1 MDDAPQV
8 LPERFELIREVGAG
22 GMGVVYEA
30 HDQVLGRT
38 VAVKVFHDRSP
49 ETIDRVKQEFRV
61 AAAVRHPNL
70 VRLGELFEHDGSLCF
85 SMELVHGVGLS
96 TWVRA
101 GDHHARVRAAIGQ
114 VAGALAALHRA
125 GVVHRDVKP
134 SNVVV
139 TPDERVVLLDLGLA
153 ATIGGKALE
162 VAGTVEYVA
171 PESLTAAAP
180 TPAIDLYA
188 LGVTGFELLTGRT
201 PFDGTPAEILVAK
214 SQREPP
220 TTTGVAGLLAPLDD
234 LITAMLARDPRAR
247 PTAREVEAQLGPAAA
262 PAPATRRRRG
272 TARQPALIGR
282 AEELAT
288 LLAATEDLGGDN
300 RTTLFLVRG
309 AAGVGKTALL
319 AAFATAAAARGHVVA
334 MGRCSAREHLRYNA
348 WDALIDELA
357 HYLAQLPADAR
368 AAIVPERAEALTRL
382 FPSFGRVAEVAHP
395 SAESLDEVVGDAVSA
410 LRAILR
416 RVARSHRVVSILDDA
431 HGATEDSFALLLET
445 LRAPSPPC
453 VVVFCV
459 RLSPH
464 LPASAQARLEQLRQL
479 PIDLRVLDV
488 RPLAPDDA
496 IAFGRRLTGDAAL
509 GRRIGLAASGNPTF
523 VELLAS
529 DPDTEARDVR
539 ELLARRVAQ
548 LGGDAARVLRMIA
561 AAGEPLAQ
569 EVIGHALAMGHDT
582 LASVLESLADH
593 GLVRLAGLTPADTC
607 ELMHEPIAAAV
618 GANAADPELV
628 AEHRHLAS
636 ALDELEPGGPRSVE
650 HWVAAGDG
658 ARAAAAALTVC
669 DRARDVVGM
678 ARAAALCELVLSR
691 ARPANPATFVG
702 RYADALAS
710 SGQGERAAEAYRAA
724 SVDATGSQRLDLE
737 RAAAAHFLRC
747 GRLAEGAQ
755 LARRVAVGLGLDLD
769 VTAGRMLGKITLERI
784 RNRWR
789 GMALAAAPSPHD
801 GLLADA
807 CYSLSNGMAMID
819 LVRAAWFTSR
829 GVRHALDSGAPDRA
843 ARALAMEAALLAG
856 RGRAHT
862 ARARETLAQARAFAT
877 RAGDPSVLAL
887 TELAAGLVALQLCDY
902 RATRDHCERAV
913 AMFRTGVAGVAFE
926 QHIAEYY
933 ALVAD
938 YWLGAWGRLAVNK
951 QALVRVAEA
960 TQDRFARLSAK
971 SGVGMIGDLIAGTS
985 PDVLHAEIDA
995 GLRAWPRPQA
1005 PAAYLRQ
1012 LVAATM
1018 VDRYHGRD
1026 AAAVARLDAGWPHLT
1041 RTRAL
1046 SSEQARGTLLALRAK
1061 AYLRVERFAD
1071 ARADARALRGI
1082 AAMSGPAALIEAAIA
1097 HVTGGD
1103 AAALLDEGIDACA
1116 AVGYEA
1122 YVAAAR
1128 ERRGRLRGGDVG
1140 AGARLVALDQA
1151 SRLGL
1156 GDPDRAFDFLV
1167 PWA

>member
-1 MDDAPQV
+1 MADDGV
-8 LPERFELIREVGAG
+8 LPPRFELIREVGAG
-22 GMGVVYEA
+22 GTGVVYEA
-30 HDQVLGRT
+30 HDQVLGRA

-49 ETIDRVKQEFRV
+49 ETFDRIKQEFRV

-85 SMELVHGVGLS
+85 SMELVDGVGVAA
-96 TWVRA
+96 WVHQA
-101 GDHHARVRAAIGQ
+101 DHHARVKAAVGQ
-114 VAGALAALHRA
+114 LAGALAALHRA

-134 SNVVV
+134 TNVVV
-139 TPDERVVLLDLGLA
+139 TGEDRVVLLDLGLA
-153 ATIGGKALE
+153 AAIGAKALE

-171 PESLTAAAP
+171 PESLAAAAP

-214 SQREPP
+214 CEREPP
-220 TTTGVAGLLAPLDD
+220 ATTGVAGVPAALDAT
-234 LITAMLARDPRAR
+234 IVAMLAREPSAR
-247 PTAREVEAQLGPAAA
+247 PAARDVEAQLADAPTPA
-262 PAPATRRRRG
+262 RRRRRI
-272 TARQPALIGR
+272 TTRHRELIGR
-282 AEELAT
+282 ADELAT
-288 LLAATEDLGGDN
+288 LLAATEELSGAD

-319 AAFATAAAARGHVVA
+319 SAFATAAAARGHVVA
-334 MGRCSAREHLRYNA
+334 MGRCSAREHPRYNA

-357 HYLAQLPADAR
+357 RYLMRLPAEAR
-368 AAIVPERAEALTRL
+368 AAIVPERAEALARL
-382 FPSFGRVAEVAHP
+382 FPSFARVAAAAQP
-395 SAESLDEVVGDAVSA
+395 SAESLDEVVADAVSA

-416 RVARSHRVVSILDDA
+416 RVARAHRVVSILDDA
-431 HGATEDSFALLLET
+431 HGATDDSFELLLET

-464 LPASAQARLEQLRQL
+464 LPASAQTRLEQLRKL
-479 PIDLRVLDV
+479 PIDLRILDV

-496 IAFGRRLTGDAAL
+496 IAIGARLTGDAAL
-509 GRRIGLAASGNPTF
+509 GRRIGLAAEGNPTF

-529 DPDTEARDVR
+529 DPDAEAKDVGA
-539 ELLARRVAQ
+539 LLARRIGQ
-548 LGGDAARVLRMIA
+548 LTGDAARVLRTIA

-582 LASVLESLADH
+582 LASVLEPLVDG
-593 GLVRLAGLTPADTC
+593 GLVRLAGLTPADVC

-618 GANAADPELV
+618 AATADDPTLA
-628 AEHRHLAS
+628 AEHRRLAG

-658 ARAAAAALTVC
+658 ARAAAAALAVC

-678 ARAAALCELVLSR
+678 GRAAALCELVLAR
-691 ARPANPATFVG
+691 ARPAHAATFLG

-724 SVDATGSQRLDLE
+724 SLEASGAQRLDLE

-747 GRLAEGAQ
+747 GRIDDGTQ
-755 LARRVAVGLGLDLD
+755 LARRVATTLGLDLG
-769 VTAGRMLGKITLERI
+769 VTANRMLGKITLERI

-789 GMALAAAPSPHD
+789 GMALAPVPSLTE
-801 GLLADA
+801 GLEADA

-856 RGRAHT
+856 RGRAQV

-887 TELAAGLVALQLCDY
+887 VELAAGLVALQLCDH

-933 ALVAD
+933 AIVAD
-938 YWLGAWGRLAVNK
+938 YWLGAWGRLAVHK

-971 SGVGMIGDLIAGTS
+971 SGVGMIGDLIAGAS
-985 PDVLHAEIDA
+985 ADALHAEIA
-995 GLRAWPRPQA
+995 ASQREWPRERA
-1005 PAAYLRQ
+1005 PATYLRQ

-1026 AAAVARLDAGWPHLT
+1026 RDAAARLDAGWPHLV
-1041 RTRAL
+1041 RARAL
-1046 SSEQARGTLLALRAK
+1046 TSEQARGTLLALRALV
-1061 AYLRVERFAD
+1061 YLRVDRLGE
-1071 ARADARALRGI
+1071 ARADARALRGLP
-1082 AAMSGPAALIEAAIA
+1082 AMRGPAALTEAALA
-1097 HVTGGD
+1097 HLAGD
-1103 AAALLDEGIDACA
+1103 DASALLDEGIAACTA
-1116 AVGYEA
+1116 DGLEA
-1122 YVAAAR
+1122 YAAAAR
-1128 ERRGRLRGGDVG
+1128 ERRGRLRGGDAG

-1156 GDPDRAFDFLV
+1156 GDADRAFDFLL
-1167 PWA
+1167 PWP